1 MAERKRIDVALV
13 EQGFFASRAK
23 AREAIEAGL
32 VFVAGNLVRK
42 PSEEVDASAE
52 ISAQAPYRWVSRGGV
67 KLAGALKAFTI
78 DVRGLVC
85 LDLGASTGGF
95 CHVLLEQ
102 GVSRIYAVDVGHG
115 QLHPTIAADPRVVS
129 WEKTDA
135 RMLKAAMFETP
146 PQLIVCDVSFISLKL
161 VLPHVLPLAASG
173 AQLVALIKPQFEAG
187 RERTSK
193 GIVRDSSLH
202 DEICAD
208 IKRFVES
215 LGWSDSS
222 IIPSP
227 IEGGDGNREFLMHAK
242 RGALA
247 V

>member
-1 MAERKRIDVALV
+1 MADRKRIDVALV
-13 EQGFFASRAK
+13 ERGLFASRAK

-32 VFVAGNLVRK
+32 VFAAGNLVRK
-42 PSEEVDASAE
+42 PSEEVDESTE
-52 ISAQAPYRWVSRGGV
+52 ISAEAPYPWVSRGGV
-67 KLAGALKAFTI
+67 KLAHALDAFRI
-78 DVRGLVC
+78 EAADLIC

-102 GVSRIYAVDVGHG
+102 GVKLIYAVDVDHG
-115 QLHPTIAADPRVVS
+115 QLHPLIAADPRVNS
-129 WEKTDA
+129 LEKTDA
-135 RMLKAAMFETP
+135 RMLAAPMFEAP

-161 VLPHVLPLAASG
+161 ILPHALALAAQG
-173 AQLVALIKPQFEAG
+173 AQLVTLIKPQFEAG
-187 RERTSK
+187 RERTNK
-193 GIVRDSSLH
+193 GIVRDVRVH

-215 LGWSDSS
+215 LGWKVRG
-222 IIPSP
+222 IVPSP
-227 IEGGDGNREFLMHAK
+227 IEGGDGNREFLLHAV